1 MFLNGYINQKDAI
14 LKKMNYTGK
23 CKITDKEFHIELIES
38 TESLLHVHQTSS
50 RHKSIQQC
58 LHAQKYVFKHTVFAF
73 DPVLFARVCVCVCV
87 AAVKKML
94 SILPAGS
101 LRTDPTQQKTRQR
114 RLAWPSI
121 TVQHD
126 KLTFTMMYVVSHRF
140 QLIKSLPTGLRE
152 TSAAPLYSHRY
163 TRKH

>member
-1 MFLNGYINQKDAI
+1 MNLCFIYIFEKSFLTV
-14 LKKMNYTGK
+14 YTKPHIGVRS
-23 CKITDKEFHIELIES
+23 ITR
-38 TESLLHVHQTSS
+38 SS
-50 RHKSIQQC
+50 QHKSIEQC
-58 LHAQKYVFKHTVFAF
+58 LHAQKYAFKHTVFAF
-73 DPVLFARVCVCVCV
+73 DPVLFVSVCVRVCV
-87 AAVKKML
+87 AAVKML

-121 TVQHD
+121 TLQHD

-152 TSAAPLYSHRY
+152 SSAAPLYSHRY
-163 TRKH
+163 THKH